1 MGWFEDQVKKR
12 QQLDERTFEDSF
24 LSLAGVQATIKD
36 RKDEIALR
44 ENYALAQILAYYHQP
59 NRDIPAG
66 ITEFTEKVAYA
77 LRPMGVSYHKVE
89 IDESWIED
97 NTAPL
102 LVFTKANHTPVVLFP
117 RGNKGYY
124 YHHFKTGKKEK
135 ISKVI
140 TEKLEPTAYRFYR
153 PLPSEKM
160 SIKEYFRYLRKSSRP
175 IDAFLTVVMTAAVSG
190 IGLLLPYLTKKLTG
204 DVAQS
209 KDLNMF
215 LVFAVYVVGVATG
228 SLLLQSLKG
237 FLSLRITI
245 RREKSI
251 QEATMMRVL
260 SLPPAFF
267 KQYNTGELTVRFNSV
282 PTLATTIVNGVFMT
296 GVSSAMSLAYLFQL
310 SSFVPV
316 LIVPVILIL
325 LTSTA
330 FTVLVAVVQK
340 NHTRRQLAMSS
351 KESGVTYELINGI
364 QKVRLSGSEKR
375 VFAKWASAYS
385 KAVKLKYRPPLILR
399 LSTAITLLITL
410 IGAALI
416 YAVAATNDVDA
427 PNYMAFLTSYG
438 ILSAAF
444 ASLGQMVGVFSTI
457 QPLYELARPILTAPA
472 EETENKLQLSS
483 IGGNIRV
490 EDLSFQYNENGPWIL
505 DHLNLDIKEGEY
517 IAIVGQTG
525 CGKSTFVRMLLGFE
539 KPTQGHIYYDDID
552 MEGIDLSSL
561 RRNIGTV
568 MQNGALFH
576 ADILSNIIISAPH
589 LGEKEAWEAAEVANI
604 AEDIREMPMGMK
616 TVISEGQ
623 GSISGGQKQRIM
635 IARAIVHKPKI
646 LIFDEATSA
655 LDNMTQKSIS
665 DSIAQLHC
673 TRIVIA
679 HRLSTIQQADRIL
692 MLEGGKIIESG
703 DYQTLIEKKGRFAEL
718 VARQRLDIRSKE

>member
-36 RKDEIALR
+36 HKDEIALR

-59 NRDIPAG
+59 NRDIPVG

-102 LVFTKANHTPVVLFP
+102 LVFTKAHHTPVVLFP
-117 RGNKGYY
+117 RGGKGYY

-153 PLPSEKM
+153 PLPSEKI

-175 IDAFLTVVMTAAVSG
+175 IDAFLMVVMTAAVSG

-215 LVFAVYVVGVATG
+215 LIFAVYVVGVATG

-296 GVSSAMSLAYLFQL
+296 GVSSVMSLAYLFQL

-316 LIVPVILIL
+316 LIAPVILIL

-330 FTVLVAVVQK
+330 FTVLVAMVQK
-340 NHTRRQLAMSS
+340 NHTRRQLTMSS

-375 VFAKWASAYS
+375 VFAKWANAYS

-399 LSTAITLLITL
+399 LATAITLLITL

-457 QPLYELARPILTAPA
+457 QPLYEMARPILTAPA

-552 MEGIDLSSL
+552 MEGIDLGSL

-623 GSISGGQKQRIM
+623 GGISGGQKQRIM

-718 VARQRLDIRSKE
+718 VARQRLDHKK